1 MPRPWG
7 QRGGGRLLTPPPRPQ
22 DPRHLQYF
30 ADLTESNIY
39 YVTQG
44 KKHYGTPTEFG
55 FCIKVR
61 PLWAPQPALPKGL
74 CPPRGDRD
82 TGRGQGGLPCD
93 GSVLSPQPYKV
104 RSGTKGLKLLCS
116 EDEQSRTC
124 WMAAF
129 RLFKVSPGPPRRVLG
144 VPVAGVW
151 SVMGSGG
158 C

>member
-1 MPRPWG
+1 M
-7 QRGGGRLLTPPPRPQ
+7 
-22 DPRHLQYF
+22 
-30 ADLTESNIY
+30 
-39 YVTQG
+39 TQG

-55 FCIKVR
+55 FCIKVL
-61 PLWAPQPALPKGL
+61 PFWSPQPALPPQGVTGT
-74 CPPRGDRD
+74 RGG
-82 TGRGQGGLPCD
+82 GRGGLPRD

-144 VPVAGVW
+144 VPVAGGW
-151 SVMGSGG
+151 SVMGCWGVLEDAVG